1 MEYCRGQWQ
10 KQESSL
16 LGTGRWCTKYKTKR
30 RNAWFFCLELGIYG
44 RRIKCYVL
52 CSTKPTTAFFKF
64 CCQVDALGGGGF
76 FFSLCSHAFEIQHEI
91 LPKFKSNW
99 LLYTGAECTELI
111 GRLPLCRIWCQ
122 CRCYSGGKAY
132 NVLLPIF
139 THGRYI
145 RWLLL
150 VLDTPPVQS
159 ERKLRGFSVVS
170 ELLHWKF
177 CIAEHCIPLYMATL
191 KRHWQSQKCHI
202 TCKKYL
208 KLRNGKWTP
217 TRSPKSLLQLQVS
230 NSAIQSYC
238 KYTYVKWLGC
248 SMPNDWDTG
257 GCRQFHS
264 TDLDLED

>member
-16 LGTGRWCTKYKTKR
+16 LGTGRWCTKYKTKG

-52 CSTKPTTAFFKF
+52 CSTKPTTGLFLLSSWCAPSRRRGFFVLF
-64 CCQVDALGGGGF
+64 FFF

-99 LLYTGAECTELI
+99 LLYTGAECTEFI

-132 NVLLPIF
+132 VLLPIF

-150 VLDTPPVQS
+150 VLDNPPLDSLSANCEVFRRCPSYTLEVLRHCSLQS
-159 ERKLRGFSVVS
+159 TAY
-170 ELLHWKF
+170 HY
-177 CIAEHCIPLYMATL
+177 I
-191 KRHWQSQKCHI
+191 WQ
-202 TCKKYL
+202 
-208 KLRNGKWTP
+208 R
-217 TRSPKSLLQLQVS
+217 
-230 NSAIQSYC
+230 
-238 KYTYVKWLGC
+238 
-248 SMPNDWDTG
+248 
-257 GCRQFHS
+257 
-264 TDLDLED
+264 